1 MFFRSH
7 HDECDPALSLEMPG
21 SKTEIRPEIRDVVRR
36 GGGPGI
42 QRAEEIKTGNGE
54 TIGGDEIYDPEQI
67 C

>member
-1 MFFRSH
+1 MWS
-7 HDECDPALSLEMPG
+7 DE
-21 SKTEIRPEIRDVVRR
+21 R
-36 GGGPGI
+36 GAGI